1 MLHFNFFHLY
11 LYYELEKGIVY
22 NTVKI
27 EFLKNY
33 VSMINKHDSTNKNE

>member
-27 EFLKNY
+27 EFLKKLCFND
-33 VSMINKHDSTNKNE
+33 KQT